1 MRQRTLVLLGLSATL
16 AVVAVVVIVVLV
28 TTGGSSSDK
37 ESQRV
42 ADALECWYVRT
53 QNYVSQLLTAI
64 GSQSSSSFIDGDAV
78 R

>member
-28 TTGGSSSDK
+28 TTRGSSSDK

-42 ADALECWYVRT
+42 VGALECWYVRT
-53 QNYVSQLLTAI
+53 QDYMSSQKC
-64 GSQSSSSFIDGDAV
+64 
-78 R
+78 